1 MRVAWF
7 RRQPRAGHVNRTGLT
22 CAGTFFSLF
31 GIPPWYHWVMA
42 QRLGPYTR
50 FKSACWPSP
59 SPLKPLASQVLTAAL
74 ESSPHWTS
82 YFVPYRSI
90 LNDQFGLS
98 HFNWANTSGVN
109 YHILRIGCYPYIKYH
124 CSQRPV
130 QDLAL
135 EDRIYT
141 ILKALNLG
149 NCKFDFYFVH

>member
-1 MRVAWF
+1 
-7 RRQPRAGHVNRTGLT
+7 
-22 CAGTFFSLF
+22 
-31 GIPPWYHWVMA
+31 MA

-50 FKSACWPSP
+50 FKSACLSSP
-59 SPLKPLASQVLTAAL
+59 SKPLASQVLTAAL

-98 HFNWANTSGVN
+98 HFNWANTAGVN

-149 NCKFDFYFVH
+149 NCNFTFYFRLLTGTFLRYFDCRNSNPSLRHCRPLSHQTPR